1 MDIQKVA
8 SQLVAYLGQ
17 NPQLIQQFIEHP
29 YSTTA
34 KATGS
39 DAEISKKDMSQIVT
53 ATAALAN
60 NQKLGGNDIANI
72 ASVLLG
78 QNNNSVHS
86 LTNMLFG
93 GGTGQQAT
101 QYAQQQTT
109 SSGTLDLGSLV
120 SLAALAATLMS
131 GASAANQQQ
140 QQVQQQ
146 VQQQQAQQQ
155 QAGGLNLGNIAT
167 IAQLASQFLGGSQQ
181 AAAPQ
186 PVQQP
191 VQQLTQPT
199 QQPASSGL
207 DFGTIAQLAS
217 MFLKQK

>member
-8 SQLVAYLGQ
+8 SQLIAYLGQ

-146 VQQQQAQQQ
+146 VQRS
-155 QAGGLNLGNIAT
+155 L
-167 IAQLASQFLGGSQQ
+167 
-181 AAAPQ
+181 
-186 PVQQP
+186 VK
-191 VQQLTQPT
+191 V
-199 QQPASSGL
+199 GL
-207 DFGTIAQLAS
+207 DAVLTGMKEYGLYCHALIIKQNNGSFDGNCRLKEVHEKETILYVLLYYHY
-217 MFLKQK
+217 FILKDKTHQ